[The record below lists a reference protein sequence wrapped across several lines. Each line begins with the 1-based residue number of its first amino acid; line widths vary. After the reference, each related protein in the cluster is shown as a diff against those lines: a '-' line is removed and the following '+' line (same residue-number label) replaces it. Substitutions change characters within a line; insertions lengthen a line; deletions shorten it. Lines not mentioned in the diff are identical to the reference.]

1 MSGAYVTL
9 FTKNNSMSKVL
20 IITDTV
26 PNIYHGGGGVTS
38 FSIIKSLIKLG
49 HKVDLLALSKN
60 EFNYEGR
67 NDDTYKEQLYNIGIN
82 KIDVLNNVSTNK
94 VNIFRKFLPR
104 IKDLFSGYLSGN
116 LIQVLLNSEKHDIVF
131 AYHWDAIV
139 SIQQIT
145 NIPKL
150 GIVGDP
156 IHLPYLYRKEYYK
169 RVNISKFNILFVKQ
183 WLLEKTQISR
193 KIKIM
198 NMLLKSCNVS
208 GAFAAHHAFDFQNS
222 GVDNC
227 KYFRTPVY
235 DPLTSLN
242 KNPKSNSKFKI
253 LHIGHLQGI
262 ATVTGVE
269 ILAKE
274 VIPNLDKL
282 IGEDNYELHLVGG
295 HFDTLPILLKQ
306 LLTKNN
312 IKIRGQVSPSDQ
324 EFLSSNILLVPTP
337 IELGIRVR
345 IITGLSYGNC
355 IISHIANSKGIPELV
370 NNQNCI
376 LSNDGVALAK
386 ACFDVYKNENKRIDL
401 AINARKTYEKYFSV
415 ETAGKEISNCLLT
428 IIKNKT

>member
-1 MSGAYVTL
+1 MH
-9 FTKNNSMSKVL
+9 KIL
-20 IITDTV
+20 IIIDTL
-26 PNIYHGGGGVTS
+26 PNIYHGGGGITAYSV
-38 FSIIKSLIKLG
+38 INSLISEG
-49 HKVDLLALSKN
+49 HKVDLLALN
-60 EFNYEGR
+60 PNIHNYENR
-67 NDDTYKEQLYNIGIN
+67 SDSDYEKELYKIGVHNIKILNIIVDKKIN
-82 KIDVLNNVSTNK
+82 IY
-94 VNIFRKFLPR
+94 RKFFPR
-104 IKDLFSGYLSGN
+104 VKDLFTSFYKS
-116 LIQVLLNSEKHDIVF
+116 SEIKEFLHLGSYDGLF

>member
-1 MSGAYVTL
+1 MH
-9 FTKNNSMSKVL
+9 KIL
-20 IITDTV
+20 IIIDTL
-26 PNIYHGGGGVTS
+26 PNIYHGGGGITAYSV
-38 FSIIKSLIKLG
+38 INSLISEG
-49 HKVDLLALSKN
+49 HKVDLLALN
-60 EFNYEGR
+60 PNIHNYENR
-67 NDDTYKEQLYNIGIN
+67 SDSDYEKELYKIGVHNIKILNIIVDKKIN
-82 KIDVLNNVSTNK
+82 IY
-94 VNIFRKFLPR
+94 RKFFPR
-104 IKDLFSGYLSGN
+104 VKDLFTSFYKS
-116 LIQVLLNSEKHDIVF
+116 SEIKEFLDLGSYDGIF

-235 DPLTSLN
+235 DPHTSLN

>member
-1 MSGAYVTL
+1 MH
-9 FTKNNSMSKVL
+9 KIL
-20 IITDTV
+20 IIIDTL
-26 PNIYHGGGGVTS
+26 PNIYHGGGGITAYSV
-38 FSIIKSLIKLG
+38 INSLISEG
-49 HKVDLLALSKN
+49 HKVDLLALN
-60 EFNYEGR
+60 PNIHNYENR
-67 NDDTYKEQLYNIGIN
+67 SDSDYEKELYKIGVHNIKILNIIVDKKIN
-82 KIDVLNNVSTNK
+82 IY
-94 VNIFRKFLPR
+94 RKFFPR
-104 IKDLFSGYLSGN
+104 VKDLFTSFYKS
-116 LIQVLLNSEKHDIVF
+116 SEIKEFLDLGSYDGLF